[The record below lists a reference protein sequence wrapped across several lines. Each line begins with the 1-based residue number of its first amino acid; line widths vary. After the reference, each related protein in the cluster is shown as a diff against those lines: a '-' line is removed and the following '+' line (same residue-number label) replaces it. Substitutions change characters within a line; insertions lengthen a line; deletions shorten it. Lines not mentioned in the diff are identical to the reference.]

1 MTSVVLLTGSEP
13 RHTFMRKAIAAA
25 QDCQVLRSCCEGLE
39 QSLDARLERSQAD
52 ADSLQARH
60 VFARTLS
67 EDDFFGAFNRITP
80 DHSNPIHLPKGE
92 INDPAQVEEIVGLA
106 PDLVA
111 AFGCSLIKPPL
122 IEAFEGRLLNLH
134 LGLSPYYRGSG
145 TNFFPLVDGRPE
157 FVGATFMFM
166 DAGVDTGE
174 IIHQI
179 RARIFPG
186 DTPHQIGNRL
196 IADAV
201 LVYAALISAFDE
213 LEPMK
218 QPEKAA
224 TDKVCKR
231 ADFTEAA
238 TAGLYRQFEEGLVE
252 RYLGESDARCAAAPI
267 VQNPR
272 LAGPRT

>member
-1 MTSVVLLTGSEP
+1 MTSLVLLTGSEP
-13 RHTFMRKAIAAA
+13 RHTFMRKAIAA
-25 QDCQVLRSCCEGLE
+25 DGERRVLRTYCEGLE

-60 VFARTLS
+60 VLARTLC
-67 EDDFFGAFNRITP
+67 EDDFFGAFNRIAP
-80 DHSNPIHLPKGE
+80 DHSNPAYLPKGE
-92 INDPAQVEEIVGLA
+92 INDPAHVDDIVGLA

-122 IEAFEGRLLNLH
+122 IAAFEGRLLNLH

-157 FVGATFMFM
+157 YVGATFMHM
-166 DAGVDTGE
+166 DAGVDTGD

-196 IADAV
+196 IADAAV
-201 LVYAALISAFDE
+201 AYAALISAFDE
-213 LEPMK
+213 LEPMA
-218 QPEKAA
+218 QPDKAA
-224 TDKVCKR
+224 AVKVCRR

-238 TAGLYRQFEEGLVE
+238 TAGLYRQFEDGLVE
-252 RYLGESDARCAAAPI
+252 RYLAERDARCAATPI
-267 VQNPR
+267 IENPR
-272 LAGPRT
+272 LAGLHP